1 MKKNF
6 ILLSLMLIGLS
17 SCGFMPIQNQD
28 QLEVG
33 QIIFSEN
40 IPESMKIKFKVI
52 DINKINNMSLDIK
65 KYSFKERQIYGGSA
79 LRALEGEL
87 KAEIIIVITKSG
99 NEVKKNLTAITNY
112 SSNELNPLAEKET
125 IKELEKALQ
134 SELIR
139 QLVFEVKIL
148 EM

>member
-1 MKKNF
+1 MKKSF

-52 DINKINNMSLDIK
+52 DINKINNISLDIK
-65 KYSFKERQIYGGSA
+65 NIPLKSVKYMEA
-79 LRALEGEL
+79 LLCEL
-87 KAEIIIVITKSG
+87 
-99 NEVKKNLTAITNY
+99 
-112 SSNELNPLAEKET
+112 
-125 IKELEKALQ
+125 
-134 SELIR
+134 
-139 QLVFEVKIL
+139 
-148 EM
+148 

>member
-1 MKKNF
+1 MCIRDRN
-6 ILLSLMLIGLS
+6 
-17 SCGFMPIQNQD
+17 
-28 QLEVG
+28 
-33 QIIFSEN
+33 N
-40 IPESMKIKFKVI
+40 I
-52 DINKINNMSLDIK
+52 SLDIK

-87 KAEIIIVITKSG
+87 KAEIIIVITKNG
-99 NEVKKNLTAITNY
+99 NEVTKDLTAITNY